1 MIKIVIEVSED
12 TSVLT
17 LVDNNAEN
25 TKEIVMASAVYILL
39 QHLFQDGNLDKHSEM
54 LADLMPLEDIEAFT
68 VALTLRKM
76 MREAQSD
83 ARKN

>member
-17 LVDNNAEN
+17 LDDKTATNS
-25 TKEIVMASAVYILL
+25 KEMLMASATYVLL
-39 QHLFQDGNLDKHSEM
+39 QHLFQDGNLEKHSEM
-54 LADLMPLEDIEAFT
+54 LEDLIPINDVEAFAM
-68 VALTLRKM
+68 ALTLRKM
-76 MREAQSD
+76 MREVQSD